1 MNQNKFGLIGKNIS
15 YSFSKKYFENKF
27 EKLGLKNHSYNLF
40 DITEIQKVIDIF
52 KLKNLKGLNVTIPYK
67 ELIIQYLDDLNE
79 EAQEIGAVNCISIK
93 NGIKKGFNTDVFGFE
108 KSLLTQ
114 PKSLEYPALI
124 LGNGG
129 AAKAVKFILETY
141 NIPYQIVSRK
151 TELNFENLN
160 KEIVKEHKIIIQ
172 CTPVGTFPN
181 INDCLPFPFD
191 GITEEH
197 FVIDLIYNPAQT
209 TFLKNV
215 YKNGAKT
222 LNGQLMLKQQ
232 AEKAW
237 EIWNLT

>member
-1 MNQNKFGLIGKNIS
+1 MNQSKFGLIGKNIS

-27 EKLGLKNHSYNLF
+27 EELGLKNHSYNLF
-40 DITEIQKVIDIF
+40 DITEIQKITDIF
-52 KLKNLKGLNVTIPYK
+52 KLENLKGLNVTIPYK

-93 NGIKKGFNTDVFGFE
+93 NGIKKGFNTDAFGFE

-114 PKSLEYPALI
+114 PKSLKYPALI

-129 AAKAVKFILETY
+129 AAKAVKFILEKH

-181 INDCLPFPFD
+181 VDDCLSFPFA
-191 GITEEH
+191 GITTEH
-197 FVIDLIYNPAQT
+197 FVIDLIYNPPQT
-209 TFLKNV
+209 TFLKNA

>member
-1 MNQNKFGLIGKNIS
+1 M
-15 YSFSKKYFENKF
+15 
-27 EKLGLKNHSYNLF
+27 
-40 DITEIQKVIDIF
+40 
-52 KLKNLKGLNVTIPYK
+52 NVTIPYK

-93 NGIKKGFNTDVFGFE
+93 NRIKKGFNTDAFGFE

-129 AAKAVKFILETY
+129 AAKAVKFILEKY
-141 NIPYQIVSRK
+141 NIPYQVVSRK

-181 INDCLPFPFD
+181 VDDCLSFPFA
-191 GITEEH
+191 GITTEH
-197 FVIDLIYNPAQT
+197 FVIDLIYNPPQP
-209 TFLKNV
+209 TFLKNACE
-215 YKNGAKT
+215 NGAKT